1 MLRKKALKKIF
12 ITTLSLLLV
21 SIIYLFPENKNVKIS
36 NNVSYQKIDKRAIY
50 LPNNEEYISRIM
62 VIKNN
67 NKTIDAVK
75 EIINYLTIGSNYN
88 DYLPNFIKPIIP
100 KNTNLLN
107 ISLDNG
113 LLKINFSKNFIN
125 VKKSNE
131 NKLIES
137 LVYSLLEIKEI
148 KNIMI
153 FVEGEK
159 LTILPKSNIK
169 LPPTLD
175 KSIGINKI
183 YDISDYHNI
192 NEVTTYYIAKNNDN
206 YYYIPITKVANF
218 SDDKIKII
226 ISELKSSL
234 IYQTNLMS
242 FLKANVELED
252 YEILENK
259 IKLSFNNYIFD
270 DFNNKNILEETKY
283 SISLSVRDTYNIDT
297 VVFNVNKKDIIE
309 FNV

>member
-113 LLKINFSKNFIN
+113 LLKINFSKNFLN

-234 IYQTNLMS
+234 IYQTNLMI

>member
-113 LLKINFSKNFIN
+113 LLKINFSKNFLN